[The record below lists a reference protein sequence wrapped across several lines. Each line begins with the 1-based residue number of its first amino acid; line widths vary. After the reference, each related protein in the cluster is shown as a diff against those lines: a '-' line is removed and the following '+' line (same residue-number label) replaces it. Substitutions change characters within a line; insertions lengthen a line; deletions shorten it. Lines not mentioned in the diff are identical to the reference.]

1 MAAASIA
8 PPPVPPRPTPSGP
21 AAVNTPL
28 RALLDQV
35 LRVHVTDGRV
45 FAGKLKCTDRDRNLV
60 LSETVEITP
69 QGDERHVAMVMVP
82 GKHITKVEAAAAVA
96 LPLLVDQVGLAPAS
110 NHGE

>member
-1 MAAASIA
+1 MAATSIT
-8 PPPVPPRPTPSGP
+8 PPPVPPRATGP
-21 AAVNTPL
+21 AAVATPL
-28 RALLDQV
+28 HALLEQV

-82 GKHITKVEAAAAVA
+82 GKHLTKVEALAVAA
-96 LPLLVDQVGLAPAS
+96 LPLLVDQADLAPAS